1 MADECIAFISQLNR
15 SKRRKPLILDIVA
28 PFLCCRGR
36 SETKDDYCIIQISK
50 NMRDEFAVLTF

>member
-1 MADECIAFISQLNR
+1 MADEGIAFISQLNR

-36 SETKDDYCIIQISK
+36 SETKNDYYNIRMVEIWEK
-50 NMRDEFAVLTF
+50 NLPI